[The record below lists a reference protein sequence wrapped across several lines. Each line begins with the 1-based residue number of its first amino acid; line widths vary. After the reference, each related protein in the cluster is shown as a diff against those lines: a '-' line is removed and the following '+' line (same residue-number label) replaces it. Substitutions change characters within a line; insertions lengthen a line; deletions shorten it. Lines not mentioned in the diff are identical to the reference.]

1 MMSPAMGRVLTAL
14 GAAILAV
21 APFLFWYEIVRRGGL
36 VDQTTGWQTFF
47 RLRWAILGGSLLVL
61 AATLVPQRKPVVLGR
76 ALVGAVVGLLVLRRI
91 VFPPDIENLSVL
103 LGPWIA
109 LAGVILVL
117 VGALVDTGRAVAERY
132 PDLAF
137 WRPPAGEL
145 GPGPPRRDRDADA
158 TAEEV

>member
-1 MMSPAMGRVLTAL
+1 MGRVLTAL

-21 APFLFWYEIVRRGGL
+21 APFLFWYEIVRPGV

-47 RLRWAILGGSLLVL
+47 RLRWVILGGSLLVL
-61 AATLVPQRKPVVLGR
+61 AATLVPQRKAVVLGR
-76 ALVGAVVGLLVLRRI
+76 ALVGVVVGLLVLRRI
-91 VFPPDIENLSVL
+91 VFPPDIDNLSVL

-145 GPGPPRRDRDADA
+145 GPGPPRHECDADT

>member
-1 MMSPAMGRVLTAL
+1 MGRVLTAI